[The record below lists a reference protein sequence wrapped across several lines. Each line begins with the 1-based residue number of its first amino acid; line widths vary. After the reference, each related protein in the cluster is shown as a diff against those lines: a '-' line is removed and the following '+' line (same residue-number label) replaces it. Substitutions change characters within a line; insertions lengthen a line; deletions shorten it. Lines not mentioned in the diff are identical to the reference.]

1 MASMNELLANIIKK
15 QKAEIPRIS
24 SASYVQRSIRS
35 RLVEGL
41 ENDSIKVIIGPRRAG
56 KSSLAF
62 QVLKDKKF
70 AYGILSY
77 KRGLCEN
84 CLKGM
89 VIIENEIKE

>member
-1 MASMNELLANIIKK
+1 MKLKTEQIGRDEVLCVSCGK
-15 QKAEIPRIS
+15 RIL
-24 SASYVQRSIRS
+24 R
-35 RLVEGL
+35 
-41 ENDSIKVIIGPRRAG
+41 
-56 KSSLAF
+56 
-62 QVLKDKKF
+62 KDKKY

>member
-1 MASMNELLANIIKK
+1 MKLKTEQIGRDEVLCVSCGK
-15 QKAEIPRIS
+15 RIL
-24 SASYVQRSIRS
+24 R
-35 RLVEGL
+35 
-41 ENDSIKVIIGPRRAG
+41 
-56 KSSLAF
+56 
-62 QVLKDKKF
+62 KDKKF